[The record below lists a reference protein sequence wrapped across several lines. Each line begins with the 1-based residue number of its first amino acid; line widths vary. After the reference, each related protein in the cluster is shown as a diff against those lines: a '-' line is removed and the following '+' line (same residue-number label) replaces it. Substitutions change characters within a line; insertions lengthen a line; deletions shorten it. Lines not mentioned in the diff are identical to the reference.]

1 MSVCLSVTQC
11 NLLSYFLHCFIF
23 LFTSC
28 LGSHTK
34 AVHKQFDSKKT
45 KNDVLKNRNHV
56 LSTLNMG
63 DMSIYDSRV
72 LHCGTANRSNKQ
84 RILLYATFKNPFG
97 PSDDDDFWNVASIRP
112 EYVGK
117 YFLKDFMDC

>member
-1 MSVCLSVTQC
+1 LS
-11 NLLSYFLHCFIF
+11 
-23 LFTSC
+23 TSSL

-34 AVHKQFDSKKT
+34 AVHKQFDSRKT
-45 KNDVLKNRNHV
+45 KNDVLTGRSHV
-56 LSTLNMG
+56 LSTLKMG

-72 LHCGTANRSNKQ
+72 LHCGTANRSDRQ
-84 RILLYATFKNPFG
+84 RILLYATFKNPSG

-117 YFLKDFMDC
+117 FYLNDFMDG

>member
-1 MSVCLSVTQC
+1 MKTSNSS
-11 NLLSYFLHCFIF
+11 LLP
-23 LFTSC
+23 TSTL

-34 AVHKQFDSKKT
+34 AVHKQFDSSKT
-45 KNDVLKNRNHV
+45 KNDVLTGRSHV
-56 LSTLNMG
+56 LSTLKMG

-84 RILLYATFKNPFG
+84 RVLLYATFKNPSG

-117 YFLKDFMDC
+117 YCLNDFMDG